1 MRSLYQDFWLI
12 IIDKIEGI
20 YQVESL
26 SFVQCILSG
35 ARGEIGASVVLSFG
49 SSADWSD
56 SKVLRIVESRVY
68 WKVGQ
73 LSTLENV
80 AKYVIT
86 QGYNRVL

>member
-49 SSADWSD
+49 SSAD
-56 SKVLRIVESRVY
+56 
-68 WKVGQ
+68 
-73 LSTLENV
+73 
-80 AKYVIT
+80 
-86 QGYNRVL
+86 